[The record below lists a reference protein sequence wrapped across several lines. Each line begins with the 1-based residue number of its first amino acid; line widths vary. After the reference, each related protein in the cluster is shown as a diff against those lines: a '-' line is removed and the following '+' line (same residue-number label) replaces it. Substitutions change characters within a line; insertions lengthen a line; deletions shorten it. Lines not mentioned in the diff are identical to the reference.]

1 MMIFF
6 KASRAAKQE
15 EQRLKAQL
23 QQQQAEVQQQLR
35 QQQQLQ
41 QQQHP
46 NSTSSK
52 MVATE
57 EQLQLAHL
65 KRRQLQL
72 QQQQNQVA
80 QQIKNTFPF
89 TQMLNTLH
97 CPQIQLTHLA
107 PPSRE
112 DSLNLTS
119 AVWFSWGVLLNS
131 GIGEGEQSDRP
142 RLLLLYVPL
151 VSTRR
156 HGPWCQMQLPRSS
169 TSPPPILPLSSSP
182 PHPPLGMQQG
192 HKREEEREREHSF
205 APLSLPFAAS
215 PQREP
220 NSRKRNYLFR
230 LQMLL

>member
-1 MMIFF
+1 M
-6 KASRAAKQE
+6 
-15 EQRLKAQL
+15 
-23 QQQQAEVQQQLR
+23 QQQLR

-142 RLLLLYVPL
+142 RLLLYNVPRSTAAGLNAAPRSLVPNAITPL
-151 VSTRR
+151 VDL
-156 HGPWCQMQLPRSS
+156 LPPS
-169 TSPPPILPLSSSP
+169 
-182 PHPPLGMQQG
+182 HPPSIFLSPSPSPGDATRTQKG
-192 HKREEEREREHSF
+192 GGERESIHLLPSPSLLLHPPSVSQTPGRETTYSDCKCSCSG
-205 APLSLPFAAS
+205 A
-215 PQREP
+215 E
-220 NSRKRNYLFR
+220 
-230 LQMLL
+230 

>member
-1 MMIFF
+1 M
-6 KASRAAKQE
+6 
-15 EQRLKAQL
+15 
-23 QQQQAEVQQQLR
+23 QQQLR
-35 QQQQLQ
+35 QQQQLQQ

-142 RLLLLYVPL
+142 RLLLYNVPRSTAAGLNAAPRSLVPNAITPL
-151 VSTRR
+151 VD
-156 HGPWCQMQLPRSS
+156 LPP
-169 TSPPPILPLSSSP
+169 PPPILPLSSSP

-192 HKREEEREREHSF
+192 HKREEERERAFICS
-205 APLSLPFAAS
+205 PLPPFCCIPPA
-215 PQREP
+215 
-220 NSRKRNYLFR
+220 
-230 LQMLL
+230 